1 MIGFIYIMS
10 NPAHPDIQKIGQTN
24 KDPNERRRELGT
36 TGVLEDFVL
45 EYRALTEDYVSLER
59 EIHRSLSH
67 LRHRKEREFFK
78 ISIPEAI
85 EKIREIAGNRIESD
99 KAYYVSPEELQSIKD
114 EKQRKISEEAEAKAQ
129 TLKEEQK
136 IKFLNFE
143 KKAKELAEESDKR
156 KEEEAREKELKS
168 VKDIQIAENMARIKE
183 HNKPHKKLIRKSIE
197 ESKDYFAILGIFTI
211 GTIIVFILNFIF

>member
-85 EKIREIAGNRIESD
+85 EKIREVAGNRIESD

>member
-85 EKIREIAGNRIESD
+85 EKIREVAGNRIESD

-129 TLKEEQK
+129 ALKEEQK

-211 GTIIVFILNFIF
+211 GTIIVVILNFIF